1 MRGLAEGPAESH
13 RDFGK
18 LSCARVSVR
27 VQLPEDKVRKV
38 VVDGATAEL
47 TLTHGVSYP
56 FRKIRGSW
64 RLDS

>member
-1 MRGLAEGPAESH
+1 MTLAERGKAI

-47 TLTHGVSYP
+47 TLTHGASYP

>member
-1 MRGLAEGPAESH
+1 
-13 RDFGK
+13 
-18 LSCARVSVR
+18 VSVR

-38 VVDGATAEL
+38 VVDGATAES
-47 TLTHGVSYP
+47 TLTHGASYP

>member
-1 MRGLAEGPAESH
+1 
-13 RDFGK
+13 
-18 LSCARVSVR
+18 
-27 VQLPEDKVRKV
+27 

-47 TLTHGVSYP
+47 TLTHGASYQ